1 MDRDQRAEGRAG
13 VAAMSA
19 AALKTARAEGLLR
32 DILQAATAGKV
43 SYIAAS
49 MLTAG
54 VYADRTALLTALRV
68 IKQKAIEGEVL
79 LRSIDKSDEAIETR
93 EETSS

>member
-1 MDRDQRAEGRAG
+1 
-13 VAAMSA
+13 MSAA

-32 DILQAATAGKV
+32 DILQAATAGNV
-43 SYIAAS
+43 SYEAAG

-54 VYADRTALLTALRV
+54 AYADRTALLTALRL
-68 IKQKAIEGEVL
+68 IKQKAIEAEVL
-79 LRSIDKSDEAIETR
+79 LRSIEPH